1 MWADRVVLGVGCDDA
16 MEAASMSKEGIR
28 PTGCDEV
35 LKVLIPYVH
44 TMSGFRHVWAQQG
57 TASPPGQAW
66 EPFQDGAEGTTCLP
80 HMYQTKYC
88 ECRRRSTLTPL
99 VVNNL
104 GWLVEDL
111 VNLLRTQYSPPLR
124 EGPMVSVQQSHRGR
138 SH

>member
-1 MWADRVVLGVGCDDA
+1 MMRW
-16 MEAASMSKEGIR
+16 MEAASISKEGIR

-35 LKVLIPYVH
+35 VRARMPYEH
-44 TMSGFRHVWAQQG
+44 NMSGFGDVRALQG

-66 EPFQDGAEGTTCLP
+66 GPFPDGAEGTTCLP

-88 ECRRRSTLTPL
+88 ECRRRSTLTLL

-111 VNLLRTQYSPPLR
+111 LRTQYSPPLR
-124 EGPMVSVQQSHRGR
+124 KGPMVSVQQGQGYH
-138 SH
+138 

>member
-1 MWADRVVLGVGCDDA
+1 MDRVERGVGCDDA

-28 PTGCDEV
+28 PASCDEV
-35 LKVLIPYVH
+35 LSGRIPYVH
-44 TMSGFRHVWAQQG
+44 NMSGFGDVRAQQG

-66 EPFQDGAEGTTCLP
+66 RPFPDRAEGATCLP

-88 ECRRRSTLTPL
+88 ECQRQSTLTPL

-124 EGPMVSVQQSHRGR
+124 EGAMVSVQQSHRGC